1 MPDGR
6 RQTGPLCWPPT
17 VSDPAHPPRSTAVH
31 LRLSAAP
38 QATVGAAVHAL
49 AAHDALLLAWLALEG
64 PTRREKLAELLWPDS
79 PADSARNALRQRLF
93 RLRRQLGAEAV
104 GGSSLLALAPGVVH
118 DLGPS
123 TALLGDLQATESPTL
138 AQWLGQRREA
148 LRAVQR
154 PALEARI
161 EALEAQGHYA
171 AALPLALALRQTDPL
186 SEDAHRRVMR
196 LHYLRGDRAAALIAF
211 DECER
216 TLKDEIG
223 TTPSPATLALLRTI
237 EADRPTPVPVQAPAS
252 AADPGQAVPGP
263 APWRGPLPAA
273 VLRPPR
279 LVGRDA
285 ELAALRRGWGAG
297 HVLLLTGEAGIG
309 KSRLLQALARGH
321 GGGSPEGVVLAS
333 ARPGDELVPYA
344 SLVRLLQAVLGAVP
358 QVLGGPQADPATAT
372 PDTRLPPALRESLA
386 PLLPM
391 LAQTGPDARP
401 RTTARQHQFVA
412 PVQALLRHAAAAAA
426 GPALPPVGNADVP
439 ALHALVLDDLHFA
452 DEASLELLQA
462 LLTAPATAPDTAL
475 RWCLGLRPPAAG
487 SRLQALVDALGAAT
501 PLLRV
506 PVQPL
511 TVAQVAELVDS
522 LALPGVD
529 GAALAPL
536 LRQRSGGN
544 PLFALE
550 TLKLAWAEGGPARL
564 AAAEGALPHPGSL
577 DQLIAQQLA
586 RLSPGALTLARVA
599 AIAGPDFSLPLAE
612 KVCGQTALQLADPWH
627 ELETQQVLV
636 DTEFAH
642 DLVFEAVLAGVPAII
657 ARHLHGQI
665 AGLLEDGGGEPA
677 RVAAHW
683 EAAGQRERALPGLR
697 AAAERAHRAL
707 RERERLDFLL
717 RAADIAEAT
726 GRREEAFAFV
736 LSAVETHM
744 NAIRQADGFPLLD
757 RLDALAQTP
766 AERAQAL
773 GCRAW
778 YSSQLPDHAEAA
790 RLGEAALALAQPLGE
805 RSLIGPIRQRLATA
819 LSMLGRFDEAL
830 AHLRDVQPWVEQA
843 LAADEQAEFHGNFA
857 VVLDNLGQPE
867 AALPH
872 HRRALAQSQAAADHA
887 QHATQLGN
895 HAVNRLN
902 AGDAEAADALVG
914 QALALVGS
922 FDLQGASVAF
932 LWLLRSQC
940 ARALGRWRDAL
951 AAADQA
957 LALLARSNPARQ
969 PLVLLQRAHCW
980 LDLGQH
986 ARAHTDLEA
995 ASRGSL
1001 PPHLRARHLLLLA
1014 RWQQERGLPAQ
1025 AALQAAVDAAPPN
1038 GWPEVAMT
1046 AAMEQAATL
1055 PPAEALRRLQAVL
1068 ELAAPRGL
1076 RGTVLRAHL
1085 LRAQL
1090 CADAGEG
1097 AAAADAARQALALGA
1112 PAAWPG
1118 QVADGTTRRQAPEAG
1133 CCPRCA
1139 GAPTSGC
1146 APPRACGPATPPS
1159 RPWPWPWLDAGRR
1172 WLAQALDTQV
1182 DASWQDSALHRN
1194 PVHAALSARQR
1205 LSPRFC
1211 AATAE
1216 PALLRGNV

>member
-1 MPDGR
+1 
-6 RQTGPLCWPPT
+6 
-17 VSDPAHPPRSTAVH
+17 VH

-49 AAHDALLLAWLALEG
+49 AVPDALLLAWLALEG

-104 GGSSLLALAPGVVH
+104 GGTSLLALAPAVVH

-123 TALLGDLQATESPTL
+123 TALLGDLQATESPPL
-138 AQWLGQRREA
+138 AQWLAQRREA

-161 EALEAQGHYA
+161 EALETQGDYA
-171 AALPLALALRQTDPL
+171 AALPLAMALRQADPL

-216 TLKDEIG
+216 TLKDEVG

-237 EADRPTPVPVQAPAS
+237 EADRPTPEPMQAPATS
-252 AADPGQAVPGP
+252 ADPAAAAPGP

-321 GGGSPEGVVLAS
+321 GGALEGVVLAS

-358 QVLGGPQADPATAT
+358 QMLGDVQADDRATAM
-372 PDTRLPPALRESLA
+372 PDTRLPAALRESLA

-391 LAQTGPDARP
+391 LAQTDLDARP
-401 RTTARQHQFVA
+401 RTVARQHQFVA

-426 GPALPPVGNADVP
+426 GPALPPVVNADAP
-439 ALHALVLDDLHFA
+439 APHALVLDDLHFA

-462 LLTAPATAPDTAL
+462 LLTAPATPPDTAL

-529 GAALAPL
+529 GAVLAPL

-612 KVCGQTALQLADPWH
+612 KVCGQSALQLADPWH

-636 DTEFAH
+636 GTEFAH
-642 DLVFEAVLAGVPAII
+642 DLVFEAVLAGVPAVI

-683 EAAGQRERALPGLR
+683 EAAGQRERALPSLR

-726 GRREEAFAFV
+726 GRRGEAFAFV

-805 RSLIGPIRQRLATA
+805 RSLIAPIRQRLATA

-986 ARAHTDLEA
+986 ARAHTDLEVA
-995 ASRGSL
+995 ARGSL

-1025 AALQAAVDAAPPN
+1025 ATLQAAVDAAPPN

-1055 PPAEALRRLQAVL
+1055 PPAEALPRLQAL
-1068 ELAAPRGL
+1068 LALAAPRGL

-1097 AAAADAARQALALGA
+1097 AAAADAARDALALGA
-1112 PAAWPG
+1112 PATLPG
-1118 QVADGTTRRQAPEAG
+1118 GVAEDLPAGRTDTPVLPTMRGRPDVWLRAAQGLRAGNTADQALAL
-1133 CCPRCA
+1133 A
-1139 GAPTSGC
+1139 A
-1146 APPRACGPATPPS
+1146 
-1159 RPWPWPWLDAGRR
+1159 LDAGRR
-1172 WLAQALDTQV
+1172 WLAHALETQV
-1182 DASWQDSALHRN
+1182 DASWQDSARHRN
-1194 PVHAALSARQR
+1194 PVHAAL
-1205 LSPRFC
+1205 
-1211 AATAE
+1211 
-1216 PALLRGNV
+1216 LRGNV